1 LNQENERLMRTKTE
15 DGFLSTG
22 IIVSAGGRQEKRV
35 YYRRVPD
42 ALAPLKAPIERLI
55 ELAKSE
61 GQKELYQQAKLI
73 LPAGFE
79 VNYRMAM
86 GTAPPQ
92 DYSRIIL
99 MIPP

>member
-1 LNQENERLMRTKTE
+1 MRTKTE
-15 DGFLSTG
+15 NGFLSTE

-35 YYRRVPD
+35 CHRRVPG
-42 ALAPLKAPIERLI
+42 ALAPLKAQIQRLI

-73 LPAGFE
+73 LPADFE

-86 GTAPPQ
+86 STASPE